1 MAKILAYKKKA
12 FNRTEKPFEE
22 QQTVSVFVDNIN
34 ANDVVIEDLDIN
46 NVIQIGSNTFI
57 EVNDET
63 SNRLLSKP
71 SYIKLIHKHP
81 KIFGYSVIWLILHT
95 AT

>member
-22 QQTVSVFVDNIN
+22 LQTVSVSVDNIN
-34 ANDVVIEDLDIN
+34 ANDVVIEDLDLN

-57 EVNDET
+57 EVNGET

-71 SYIKLIHKHP
+71 L
-81 KIFGYSVIWLILHT
+81 G
-95 AT
+95 